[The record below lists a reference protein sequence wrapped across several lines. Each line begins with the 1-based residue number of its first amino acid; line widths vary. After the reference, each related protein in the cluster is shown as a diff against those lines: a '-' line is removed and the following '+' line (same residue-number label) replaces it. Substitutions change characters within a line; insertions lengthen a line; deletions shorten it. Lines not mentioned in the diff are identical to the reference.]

1 MQSDLPHTGAEAEP
15 SDFLSKTPA
24 QDTPSSSDELTDEE
38 WAELERATDPDLP
51 PDERRASRSRR
62 RLGASG
68 GQGRSRYHARPGH
81 ARPGHRGRAYRGR

>member
-51 PDERRASRSRR
+51 PDEAEPHAH
-62 RLGASG
+62 GAG
-68 GQGRSRYHARPGH
+68 WVQAADKAEAVTTPDPGH